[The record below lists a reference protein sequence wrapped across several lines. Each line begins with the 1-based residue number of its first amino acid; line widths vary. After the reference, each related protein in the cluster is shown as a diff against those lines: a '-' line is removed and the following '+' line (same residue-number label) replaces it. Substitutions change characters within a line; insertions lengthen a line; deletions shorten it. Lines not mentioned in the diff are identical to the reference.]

1 MISHQVCP
9 HSLYENNVAKG
20 EHGESQHRNFP
31 FDLFSCFGTY
41 FFKITNTAE
50 QQTLWLKKNPLELLH
65 PRGEKCGKVVL
76 QLSLAEGISQ
86 GYQIV
91 QSWCPYH

>member
-1 MISHQVCP
+1 MGRVNIETFHLIYSAVLEP
-9 HSLYENNVAKG
+9 I
-20 EHGESQHRNFP
+20 
-31 FDLFSCFGTY
+31 
-41 FFKITNTAE
+41 FFKIINTAE
-50 QQTLWLKKNPLELLH
+50 QQTLWLKKNSLELLH